1 MNKQEIINELN
12 THHTTFFTAVNAF
25 GQDKANVS
33 ANGKWSPAEH
43 LEHIRKSIK
52 PLAMGLGLPKLV
64 IATVAGKAKRPSVSY
79 DEVVA
84 NYKSKLSAGAVATGA
99 YVPKTEIYKPIE
111 LTAKT
116 NAVLADLANKINS
129 WKEEDLDKYNLPHPL
144 LGKITVREM
153 LYFTIYHV
161 QHHAMLL
168 KRDYSS

>member
-1 MNKQEIINELN
+1 MNKQEIINQLN
-12 THHTTFFTAVNAF
+12 TQHTAFFTAVNAF

-52 PLAMGLGLPKLV
+52 PLAMGLGLPKLAIV
-64 IATVAGKAKRPSVSY
+64 TVAGKAKRPSVSF

-84 NYKSKLSAGAVATGA
+84 NYKSKIDGGAVATGA
-99 YVPKTEIYKPIE
+99 YVPKTEPYNLAE
-111 LTAKT
+111 LSAKT
-116 NAVLADLANKINS
+116 NAVLADLLDKVNS

-161 QHHAMLL
+161 QHHAYLL
-168 KRDYSS
+168 KRDYPA

>member
-1 MNKQEIINELN
+1 MNKQQIINELN
-12 THHTTFFTAVNAF
+12 AQHTAFFNAVNAF

-33 ANGKWSPAEH
+33 ANGKWSPVEH

-52 PLAMGLGLPKLV
+52 PLAMGLGLPKLAIV
-64 IATVAGKAKRPSVSY
+64 TVAGKAKRPSVSY
-79 DEVVA
+79 NEVVA
-84 NYKSKLSAGAVATGA
+84 NYKSKIENGAVATGA
-99 YVPKTEIYKPIE
+99 YIPKTENYNLTE
-111 LTAKT
+111 LTAKVNT
-116 NAVLADLANKINS
+116 VLANLVDKVNS